1 MTEYTETVKRQ
12 ALLLEAEVWADGIAS
27 IHAFDTRK
35 VTMAY
40 DEYLDD
46 GNVVDT
52 TFNDGR
58 IERRKNGKLI
68 RILGEKLQGD
78 ELIDKYERFSL

>member
-1 MTEYTETVKRQ
+1 MTEYADSVKRQ
-12 ALLLEAEVWADGIAS
+12 ALLLEAEVWADGIVS
-27 IHAFDTRK
+27 IHGFDTRK

-46 GNVVDT
+46 GIVVDT

-58 IERRKNGKLI
+58 IERRKDGKLI
-68 RILGEKLQGD
+68 RVLGEKLEGD

>member
-1 MTEYTETVKRQ
+1 MTEYADSVKRQ
-12 ALLLEAEVWADGIAS
+12 ALLLEAEVWADGIVS

-46 GNVVDT
+46 GIIVDT

-58 IERRKNGKLI
+58 IERRKDGKLI
-68 RILGEKLQGD
+68 RVLGEKLEGD